1 MMSLPASQQR
11 KLGGIEK
18 TLLADDLRLGS
29 LFAIFTRLTGH
40 EAMPGTERVETGSWR
55 RLRPAVL
62 GTIGLIA
69 VVGVLMLSLLVPGPS
84 VCPAAA
90 TGASAHITLLR
101 AGRQAA
107 CPAQPTSS
115 KASTPAGSLRPS
127 R

>member
-1 MMSLPASQQR
+1 MSLPASQQR

-29 LFAIFTRLTGH
+29 LFAIFTRLTRH
-40 EAMPGTERVETGSWR
+40 EAMPGTELVEARSWR
-55 RLRPAVL
+55 RLRPALL
-62 GTIGLIA
+62 GTIGLTAVIA
-69 VVGVLMLSLLVPGPS
+69 ALIFSLLFPGRPE
-84 VCPAAA
+84 CPAAA
-90 TGASAHITLLR
+90 TAAPTHIALLR

-115 KASTPAGSLRPS
+115 RAGTPAGSSRPS